1 MHKIP
6 SAYAVICAIKHMSSA
21 IINMTRIDTQLL
33 KRISRMQETGVS
45 LKSISEELAIDQDII
60 KKLLKL
66 LGYAPAD

>member
-1 MHKIP
+1 
-6 SAYAVICAIKHMSSA
+6 MSSA